1 MLDVNFEFVKGV
13 LFVRLD
19 GKLNHDSAYSVNSN
33 LIDII
38 SKGGLKYLV
47 FNVSNAVLE
56 ERISLFDDCNT
67 LIKNNGGKMFIC
79 GLKHKIQSVVS
90 SNYENCNKINNE
102 LSALKAIN
110 IC

>member
-19 GKLNHDSAYSVNSN
+19 GRINRDSVYSVNKN

-47 FNVSNAVLE
+47 FNINNAVVE
-56 ERISLFDDCNT
+56 ERISLFDNCND
-67 LIKNNGGKMFIC
+67 LIKRNGGKMFIC
-79 GLKHKIQSVVS
+79 GLKNKLDSIVS
-90 SNYENCNKINNE
+90 SNNGCSLISNE
-102 LSALKAIN
+102 LNALKAIN
-110 IC
+110 VC

>member
-1 MLDVNFEFVKGV
+1 MLDVNFEFVRGV

-19 GKLNHDSAYSVNSN
+19 GKVNHDSIYSVDKN

-47 FNVSNAVLE
+47 FNISNAVLE
-56 ERISLFDDCNT
+56 ERISLFDNCNN
-67 LIKNNGGKMFIC
+67 LIKRNGGKMFIC
-79 GLKHKIQSVVS
+79 GLKNKLESVIS
-90 SNYENCNKINNE
+90 SNYESCDRISNE
-102 LSALKAIN
+102 LNALKAIN